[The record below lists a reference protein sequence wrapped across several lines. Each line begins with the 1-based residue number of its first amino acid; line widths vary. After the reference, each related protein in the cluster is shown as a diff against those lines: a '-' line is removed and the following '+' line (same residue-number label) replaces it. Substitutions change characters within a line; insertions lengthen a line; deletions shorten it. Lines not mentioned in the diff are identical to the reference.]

1 MKIEQIRNATS
12 TDVQMQTLT
21 KVILD
26 GWTTERK
33 HCTKMLID
41 YWFHRDE
48 MSCEDGI
55 IFKGQKLMCRVCD
68 PECVHDSFLVSKFQV

>member
-1 MKIEQIRNATS
+1 MKLEQIRNATS

-21 KVILD
+21 KVILG
-26 GWTTERK
+26 GWPTERK

-41 YWFHRDE
+41 FWNHRDE

-55 IFKGQKLMCRVCD
+55 IFKSPKL
-68 PECVHDSFLVSKFQV
+68 HTTLT